1 MNNSS
6 ARLAANLRH
15 LRLLNAFTQDTVGQ
29 MIGCTRYA
37 ICKYESGQRSP
48 GAAQLRRLSKVYRV
62 TIDDLINADL
72 SGVFTTSPK
81 KESTNG

>member
-6 ARLAANLRH
+6 VRLAANLRH
-15 LRLLNAFTQDTVGQ
+15 LRLSNGFTQDLVGQ

-48 GAAQLRRLSKVYRV
+48 GAQQLRRLSKVYQV

-72 SGVFTTSPK
+72 SGAFTTTK
-81 KESTNG
+81 KEPTND

>member
-6 ARLAANLRH
+6 VRLAANLRH
-15 LRLLNAFTQDTVGQ
+15 LRLSNGYTQNLVSQ

-48 GAAQLRRLSKVYRV
+48 GIQQLRRLSKIYRV

-72 SGVFTTSPK
+72 SGAFTTTK
-81 KESTNG
+81 KESTND